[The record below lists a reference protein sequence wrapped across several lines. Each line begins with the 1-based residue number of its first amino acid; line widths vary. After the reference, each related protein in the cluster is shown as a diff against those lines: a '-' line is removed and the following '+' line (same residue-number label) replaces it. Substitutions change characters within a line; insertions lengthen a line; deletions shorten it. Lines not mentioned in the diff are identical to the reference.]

1 MMEESSKHPVAFK
14 IGQAFH
20 GLELSEQLPTF
31 IPEEASEDDTSSE
44 YVDIVHVMGISR
56 PERMSLEAVFGD
68 HFTSHAERREFV
80 YQSNASH
87 FLLGDLTGYYVEKE
101 ALQLLAGLLQFR
113 PSSVGKSSYSRSI
126 IFIAYE
132 LGALV
137 VERAVALSGSH
148 QTIWTSIFTDTVRFV
163 S

>member
-1 MMEESSKHPVAFK
+1 MTVKSSTCPVSHK
-14 IGQAFH
+14 TGQILH
-20 GLELSEQLPTF
+20 GVELARQLTPDTG
-31 IPEEASEDDTSSE
+31 SEDATPSE

-68 HFTSHAERREFV
+68 HITTHGKRREFL
-80 YQSNASH
+80 YRSNASH
-87 FLLGDLTGYYVEKE
+87 FLLGDLTSYYVEKE

-113 PSSVGKSSYSRSI
+113 PSGEGAGYRRSI

-137 VERAVALSGSH
+137 VEKVGSPPKN
-148 QTIWTSIFTDTVRFV
+148 TSHTPRKQL
-163 S
+163 